1 IKSSL
6 KATCPSTAF
15 MKSIDQLVEYTT
27 RVVYVGSL
35 LANYV
40 VLKRVNADK
49 NVPIIDQDFVYAFF
63 STLSGNGSKAPKCIS
78 QYFEEFKEAYQVDK
92 KTLESLKSIGYATI
106 LSISAKQYE
115 TTI

>member
-6 KATCPSTAF
+6 KATCTSAAF

-35 LANYV
+35 FANHI
-40 VLKRVNADK
+40 VLKRVSADE
-49 NVPIIDQDFVYAFF
+49 NVPIIDQDFEYALF
-63 STLSGNGSKAPKCIS
+63 SNLSGNGSKAPKFIS
-78 QYFEEFKEAYQVDK
+78 QYFEEFKEACQVDK
-92 KTLESLKSIGYATI
+92 KTLKSLKSIGFATI